1 MRTFKDNTKIL
12 VHISF
17 AINLLAV
24 GMAYPQNEVLDKNEL
39 EKAGRQLVRN
49 ILTTDYSEELC
60 RVAGDQAALSF
71 EVSIQSSLKRP
82 LTDSE
87 KQRMRFFWYK
97 KMKTFANPD
106 TLDQMFIPTLIKYFT
121 LDELREVNQF
131 YDTPT
136 GKKLT
141 KLNPILSREMQ
152 SVGEN
157 IGAKVAD
164 KKWQATVLE
173 ELKSEFPQWYPAPK

>member
-1 MRTFKDNTKIL
+1 
-12 VHISF
+12 
-17 AINLLAV
+17 
-24 GMAYPQNEVLDKNEL
+24 
-39 EKAGRQLVRN
+39 
-49 ILTTDYSEELC
+49 
-60 RVAGDQAALSF
+60 
-71 EVSIQSSLKRP
+71 
-82 LTDSE
+82 
-87 KQRMRFFWYK
+87 
-97 KMKTFANPD
+97 MKTFANPD